1 MGYWEDV
8 QLHAEKGDVKM
19 LETRKYR
26 CEQTVVT
33 RFNEMPVSTVETK
46 TDYTLQGA
54 VDMDERQ
61 AFLLTIGENHLSIFP
76 EQFSSAFEMVEDLEK
91 IKSNV
96 AFAIDPANGYMMRI
110 LNHSEIVD
118 NWNKYKK
125 EMMTKYDFVTDSD
138 TRKSMEEFIS
148 IVDKGIQSHDTL
160 LKEYEMKLPHSILFD
175 EYLVAP
181 VSYSPSFD
189 VKYSSPLFEN
199 MPFAFRVNQKVSNE
213 TPSLIKLSRTGT
225 DIKGIDSIQEA
236 AKKIYDRKFKPF
248 VQYDFSA
255 YNLSYNAQMSIDPST
270 RCLLEADVSICEEV
284 ENNAELTI
292 SFKMRKIK

>member
-54 VDMDERQ
+54 VDMEGRQ

-76 EQFSSAFEMVEDLEK
+76 EQFSSAFEMVEDLEN

-125 EMMTKYDFVTDSD
+125 EMTPKYDFVTDSD

-148 IVDKGIQSHDTL
+148 IVDRGIQNHDTL

-199 MPFAFRVNQKVSNE
+199 MPFAFRV
-213 TPSLIKLSRTGT
+213 IKRLVTKR
-225 DIKGIDSIQEA
+225 
-236 AKKIYDRKFKPF
+236 
-248 VQYDFSA
+248 
-255 YNLSYNAQMSIDPST
+255 
-270 RCLLEADVSICEEV
+270 LL
-284 ENNAELTI
+284 
-292 SFKMRKIK
+292 